1 MTLSSLPFR
10 AVISDLDG
18 TLLNHEHRLGQLTI
32 DTLEQLAALGVDI
45 FLATGRSQPDVA
57 RIMSKVAIEDATL
70 VTSNGARANNLAGQ
84 HFVHHYIPETLA
96 LEILTQT
103 PFDPNN
109 VCVNSYQGDEWF
121 INVEVEPLRKF
132 HQESGFMYQ
141 VVDFSQHH
149 GKQSEKIFFIG
160 RTAESLAPI
169 EKWVREKYGDQIQAT
184 YSTPQCFEIMAKG
197 VCKANTLAEVVAAR
211 GYSLKECIAFG
222 DGMNDIE
229 MLSEAGKG
237 CIMGNA
243 DPRLRQ
249 ALPNHEVIG
258 ENKDEAVAK
267 YLRQIF
273 GLK

>member
-149 GKQSEKIFFIG
+149 GKQTEKIFFIG